1 MLWVR
6 LRVGLCVG
14 LLTTTGLTSFACSG
28 TGDPEK
34 PDNGGVP
41 ATQTSPPVADGSSE
55 TPPATAHFQ
64 TNEVLSRL
72 AREAENKI
80 APLRQAV
87 EADPTNA
94 DNQHALGRAL
104 YDANFK
110 EQAIVHLE
118 RAVELKATVRTLLD
132 LAIGYGGGAR
142 LDDAER
148 TYVRLLKLSPNFSVA
163 LHNLGDLAR
172 RRGDFE
178 QALTYFNRALENEPD
193 YLLARLHLGDAL
205 KSQDRLQEAY
215 RIYEKVLE
223 LEPKTAQEANGY
235 IDALYKLA
243 ALDLKMGAHERARLL
258 LIELIRMAPDH
269 DRAYYAYG
277 QVLLFLGHA
286 EEAQRAFDKHV
297 EILAAEDPTSPVAMG
312 N

>member
-1 MLWVR
+1 MDWVR
-6 LRVGLCVG
+6 LRTGLCMG
-14 LLTTTGLTSFACSG
+14 LLATTGLTSFACSD

-34 PDNGGVP
+34 PDNQGVP
-41 ATQTSPPVADGSSE
+41 AIQASLPAADGAPAA
-55 TPPATAHFQ
+55 PPATGSFQ
-64 TNEVLSRL
+64 TTEVLSRL

-87 EADPTNA
+87 ETDPTNA
-94 DNQHALGRAL
+94 EHQHALGRAL
-104 YDANFK
+104 FDANFK

-118 RAVELKATVRTLLD
+118 RAAELNATERTLLD
-132 LAIGYGGGAR
+132 LAIGYAGGAR

-148 TYVRLLKLSPNFSVA
+148 TYLRLLELSPDFSIA

-193 YLLARLHLGDAL
+193 YLLARLHAGDSL
-205 KSQDRLQEAY
+205 KAQDRLQEAY
-215 RIYEKVLE
+215 RSYEKVLE
-223 LEPKTAQEANGY
+223 LEPSNAQEANGY

-243 ALDLKMGAHERARLL
+243 ALDLKMGAHDRARLL
-258 LIELIRMAPDH
+258 LTELIRIAPEH

-277 QVLLFLGHA
+277 QVLLFLGHP
-286 EEAQRAFDKHV
+286 EQAQRAFDKHV
-297 EILAAEDPTSPVAMG
+297 EILAAENPTSPVAMS